1 MFEVHQL
8 QVCIHKVKIL
18 DSDTFLYMIES
29 WHNFFG
35 SWRPYRRCD
44 SGSAKLLL
52 ESAEDW
58 IEDVSGT
65 ATNCFLAQKIFFVG
79 PIVWCEA

>member
-1 MFEVHQL
+1 MFEVNQL
-8 QVCIHKVKIL
+8 QVCIHRVNIL
-18 DSDTFLYMIES
+18 DSDTFLYTIES

-35 SWRPYRRCD
+35 SWRPYGRCN

-58 IEDVSGT
+58 IKDVSGT
-65 ATNCFLAQKIFFVG
+65 ATNRFLAQKISLVG
-79 PIVWCEA
+79 RIV